1 MPDFKE
7 LQPRTPISDHMY
19 HAEVLGLAKT
29 WLQKCKC
36 VKQESLTR
44 DQYPTRLI
52 NLAELKKMGTI
63 DLDEWKYHGAP
74 GLTELQNA
82 TVNLVDSKD
91 LDELKLEGKTY
102 VTLSHKW
109 GGTDKPVRLTK
120 ETQEAYRRGVTL
132 GSLPKTFQDASKQL
146 LVTLFTYLRISICHT
161 CRLSYYLS
169 SSTSSDCKNDRQTT
183 GDSILLQPISY

>member
-1 MPDFKE
+1 MD
-7 LQPRTPISDHMY
+7 

-36 VKQESLTR
+36 VKQQSLR
-44 DQYPTRLI
+44 QDQYPTRLI

-63 DLDEWKYHGAP
+63 DVDEWKYHAAP
-74 GLTELQNA
+74 GLTELQN
-82 TVNLVDSKD
+82 TNVNLVEAKD

-120 ETQEAYRRGVTL
+120 ETQETYRRGVKL

-146 LVTLFTYLRISICHT
+146 LFTPFHVLEDFDLPYL
-161 CRLSYYLS
+161 
-169 SSTSSDCKNDRQTT
+169 
-183 GDSILLQPISY
+183 

>member
-1 MPDFKE
+1 ME

-29 WLQKCKC
+29 WIQKCKC
-36 VKQESLTR
+36 VKPQSLR
-44 DQYPTRLI
+44 QDQYPTRLL

-63 DLDEWKYHGAP
+63 DLEEWKYHGAP
-74 GLTELQNA
+74 GLTELQNTA
-82 TVNLVDSKD
+82 VNLVETKD

-109 GGTDKPVRLTK
+109 GGTDKPVRLMK
-120 ETQEAYRRGVTL
+120 ETYEKFRRGVKL

-146 LVTLFTYLRISICHT
+146 LVTHFTYLRTSICHT
-161 CRLSYYLS
+161 CRLS
-169 SSTSSDCKNDRQTT
+169 
-183 GDSILLQPISY
+183 